1 MSPRSLYASQASCT
15 FRMETAPVFLFAYI
29 VGCALCS
36 ALVVGLSL
44 LDPSFSNAK
53 LPVILETIGYVI
65 VFFGPPYAALFAL
78 VMAHYFKY
86 TVTADG
92 VLGQSLFG
100 KPGFVAW
107 TDIAELRPVHV
118 GNLDFVRLI
127 SANGDRPVWLPLF
140 SRHAAGSDASEI
152 AWGPHAGTAEALGL
166 LRTAAVQS

>member
-1 MSPRSLYASQASCT
+1 MSPQVSCT

-29 VGCALCS
+29 AGSLLCS
-36 ALVVGLSL
+36 ALVVGLSVF
-44 LDPSFSNAK
+44 DPSFSGAK
-53 LPVILETIGYVI
+53 LPVVLETIGYVL

-86 TVTADG
+86 TVTAEG
-92 VLGQSLFG
+92 VLGQSLLG

-107 TDIAELRPVHV
+107 TDIVEMQPVHV

-127 SANGDRPVWLPLF
+127 SARGDRPVWLPLF
-140 SRHAAGSDASEI
+140 SRHAAGVDTSEI

-166 LRTAAVQS
+166 LRIASVQS